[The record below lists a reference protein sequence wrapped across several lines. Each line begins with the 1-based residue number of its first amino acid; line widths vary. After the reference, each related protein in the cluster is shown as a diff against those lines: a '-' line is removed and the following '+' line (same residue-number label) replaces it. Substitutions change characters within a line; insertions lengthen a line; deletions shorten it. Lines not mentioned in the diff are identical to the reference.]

1 MDSVDIEVLRTAIE
15 WYRDAMSVAIAT
27 VTKTW
32 GSAPRPIGAM
42 LALRADG
49 LLKGSVSGGC
59 IEDDLSLR
67 ARNNQLDFQ
76 RTHTIKYGVSTDE
89 ARRFGLPC
97 GGTLELVIEPLR
109 EAAKFQDVLA
119 AILAGET
126 VLRKVDT
133 LTGIA
138 TLRRV
143 VDRTHTMFDGRYL
156 EVVHGPEL
164 RLVLIGAG
172 QLSEYV
178 ARMAIPLGYNVIVCD
193 PREEYLITWN
203 VPNAEMSREM
213 PDDLL
218 TALKVDCNTAIVAL
232 THDPKLDDMALLEAL
247 KSEAFYVGAIGSR
260 ANSIQRKERLKLFDL
275 TDREV
280 ERLHAPVGLY
290 IGAQTTPEI
299 AVAIL
304 AEMTAIRRNVPVLQ
318 GHASRPPRD
327 LAPNKVRLWDEVC
340 QIAS

>member
-1 MDSVDIEVLRTAIE
+1 MRIMDSVDIEVLRTAIN
-15 WYRDAMSVAIAT
+15 WHQDAMCVAIAT

-32 GSAPRPIGAM
+32 GSAPRPVGAM

-67 ARNNQLDFQ
+67 ARNGQLDFQ
-76 RTHTIKYGVSTDE
+76 RTHTVKYGVSTDE

-109 EAAKFQDVLA
+109 EAAKFQDVFR
-119 AILAGET
+119 AIQEGET
-126 VLRKVDT
+126 VLRTVDT

-143 VDRTHTMFDGRYL
+143 AIPTHMMFDGRHL
-156 EVVHGPEL
+156 ETVHGPEL

-178 ARMAIPLGYNVIVCD
+178 ARMAIPLGYKVIVCD
-193 PREEYLITWN
+193 PREEYLATWN
-203 VPNAEMSREM
+203 VTNAELSRDM

-218 TALKVDCNTAIVAL
+218 IDLNVDCNTAILAL
-232 THDPKLDDMALLEAL
+232 SHDPKLDDMALLEAL

-260 ANSIQRKERLKLFDL
+260 ANSMQRKVRLKLFDL
-275 TDREV
+275 SDREV

-304 AEMTAIRRNVPVLQ
+304 GEMTAVRRNVAVLQ

-327 LAPNKVRLWDEVC
+327 AASNKVRL
-340 QIAS
+340 